1 MSMLVGNLM
10 SRMAGAGIR
19 VELTGVGAEPAALL
33 IDPEGHLI
41 GVWSLVLAEDTSV
54 QAVHGM
60 VSPDK
65 LGHLGLPLTTLTRGD
80 WRDR

>member
-1 MSMLVGNLM
+1 M

-33 IDPEGHLI
+33 IDHEEHLI
-41 GVWSLVLAEDTSV
+41 GVWSLVLDSGSAV

-60 VSPDK
+60 VNPDK
-65 LGHLGLPLTTLTRGD
+65 LGHLGLPLTTLTRPD
-80 WRDR
+80 WRRR